1 MHHKL
6 SLQQVHFKLFFAIFL
21 LIHFKELVAEIQK
34 DRPKMNHQEAF
45 GSVEKDELHSIKKN
59 TYYKGKNFPPNGGNY
74 GPYHVLILIAAIS
87 LDII

>member
-45 GSVEKDELHSIKKN
+45 GSVEKDELHSIKKKYIFIKAKIFLPMEE
-59 TYYKGKNFPPNGGNY
+59 TMGLTMYSF
-74 GPYHVLILIAAIS
+74 
-87 LDII
+87 

>member
-34 DRPKMNHQEAF
+34 DRPKMNYQEAF

-59 TYYKGKNFPPNGGNY
+59 TY
-74 GPYHVLILIAAIS
+74 L
-87 LDII
+87 